1 MFDVFDMG
9 TVLIDKVAESF
20 LAFGGEQG
28 TSRRLVLFINLINEV
43 DLESDDKVKDFEEGF
58 EGDASLEVWLEFD
71 GSDRHNSVLDS
82 LSLLSGHLHLLLL
95 TLLLCLNILFV
106 LGSGV
111 VHSLLDVCIVFKV
124 VLLDG
129 PLCVSEGHAVLHVD
143 GVHDQGTLASL
154 IVSKLI
160 FIHVLA
166 NDNLSHPL
174 IKVKLHLHSLD

>member
-1 MFDVFDMG
+1 M
-9 TVLIDKVAESF
+9 
-20 LAFGGEQG
+20 
-28 TSRRLVLFINLINEV
+28 
-43 DLESDDKVKDFEEGF
+43 
-58 EGDASLEVWLEFD
+58 EVWLEFD
-71 GSDRHNSVLDS
+71 GANRHDSILDR

-95 TLLLCLNILFV
+95 TLLLCLHILFV

-111 VHSLLDVCIVFKV
+111 VHSLLDVSIVFKV

-129 PLCVSEGHAVLHVD
+129 PLCVSEGRAVLHVD
-143 GVHDQGTLASL
+143 GVHDQCALASF

-160 FIHVLA
+160 FIHVLT